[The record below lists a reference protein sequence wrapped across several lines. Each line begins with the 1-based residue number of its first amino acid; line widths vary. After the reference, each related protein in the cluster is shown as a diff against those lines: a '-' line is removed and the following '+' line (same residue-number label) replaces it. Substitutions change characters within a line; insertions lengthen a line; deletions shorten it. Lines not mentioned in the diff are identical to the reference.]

1 MCMQCSIQGLTVHIL
16 VDSGSSHTFISQEL
30 ADKLSGVQPNCSA
43 MNVQV
48 ANDNTLHCSSHL
60 PNASWS
66 INGYAFHGDMKTLS
80 ISSYDMILGLDWL
93 EQFSPMKVH
102 WKQRWIAIP
111 YADPTVVLYGESS
124 LLPKGSIIQVCS
136 VEVTVTDPVQV
147 NLPYEVQQLIEEFA
161 SVFSVPTDLPPPR
174 SCDHSIPLVE
184 GAAPV
189 YVRPYRYL
197 NAITIK
203 GKYQVPV
210 IDEFLDELA
219 HASCFSS
226 LDLRSRFHQIRI
238 KPGVKKLKNG
248 YQGVNDEIW
257 MLRKYYGP
265 KSTLSQN
272 LTKKANLRFKIE
284 KI

>member
-1 MCMQCSIQGLTVHIL
+1 
-16 VDSGSSHTFISQEL
+16 
-30 ADKLSGVQPNCSA
+30 
-43 MNVQV
+43 
-48 ANDNTLHCSSHL
+48 
-60 PNASWS
+60 
-66 INGYAFHGDMKTLS
+66 
-80 ISSYDMILGLDWL
+80 
-93 EQFSPMKVH
+93 MKVH

-238 KPGVKKLKNG
+238 KPDTEALEVDFLEVSEEPQEFEEVIELIPCEGGSSKDTNLFVDQETQQGTIEEEVPKN
-248 YQGVNDEIW
+248 
-257 MLRKYYGP
+257 
-265 KSTLSQN
+265 
-272 LTKKANLRFKIE
+272 
-284 KI
+284 